1 MPEASLSELASNVAI
16 VLIFLGFMWKVGS
29 KFLASLDKN
38 TKSNEKTAKAMASLV
53 AEIRKGNIEAAERNG
68 HLGEQN
74 IHIAQLV
81 NTHTK
86 MVKEEFAKLDKQTI
100 KEQKVE
106 HQVVKE
112 VLN

>member
-16 VLIFLGFMWKVGS
+16 VLIFLAFLYRVG
-29 KFLASLDKN
+29 KAFLVALNNN
-38 TKSNEKTAKAMASLV
+38 TKANEKTALAMSKLV
-53 AEIRKGNIEAAERNG
+53 TETRKGNREAAERNG

-74 IHIAQLV
+74 IKITELV
-81 NTHTK
+81 ANHTK
-86 MVKEEFAKLDKQTI
+86 EMKKEFSKLDKQTI

-112 VLN
+112 VQK